1 MRPYLS
7 LISSQ
12 DRLSISL
19 QINDFRWITF
29 LNELWKTFRW
39 YLSYGIKPR
48 FKSFLFYSKSHFAVA
63 KWIWTSDISR
73 IFASFRFH
81 KREWSSKYHTYCHN
95 EKSVHLPQFQ
105 SDSKSGITLAPF
117 NEPPPLTLHA
127 DVTGRG
133 PQITSQWWLMPPG
146 QLLPLIKLARWLPRY
161 RLPIRNKTKLHP
173 FASTSSLRF
182 VLSPLPSLGV
192 YYGVFLASWTGLP

>member
-1 MRPYLS
+1 MPLPRLQTRINFERRYYSFSRCTPRCGVAVDLNRPMRPYLS
-7 LISSQ
+7 LISSS
-12 DRLSISL
+12 DRLSISF
-19 QINDFRWITF
+19 QINDFRWIMF
-29 LNELWKTFRW
+29 LNELWKTFRL
-39 YLSYGIKPR
+39 YLSYGIKSR

-117 NEPPPLTLHA
+117 NEPPPLA
-127 DVTGRG
+127 
-133 PQITSQWWLMPPG
+133 PSS
-146 QLLPLIKLARWLPRY
+146 
-161 RLPIRNKTKLHP
+161 P
-173 FASTSSLRF
+173 FMQT
-182 VLSPLPSLGV
+182 
-192 YYGVFLASWTGLP
+192 